1 MGRRR
6 RREPWRTVEVVSR
19 DRTRIRMR
27 YSGELEY
34 EQRDE
39 RLSRRG
45 NKQGGKEN
53 LGMTPHF

>member
-1 MGRRR
+1 MGR

-39 RLSRRG
+39 RLSRRS